1 MFATVVCAVSS
12 PPFDRF
18 RIATAG
24 HPPPVVASPGQAAQ
38 LVDVSVDLPL
48 GVASGRER
56 KAVEVTLPRGGA
68 LVLYTDGLIE
78 RRGEII
84 DLGLSRLQGSVS
96 ASNPETVCRDVLRD
110 LVGSASPGDDIA
122 IVAIQRTP

>member
-1 MFATVVCAVSS
+1 
-12 PPFDRF
+12 
-18 RIATAG
+18 
-24 HPPPVVASPGQAAQ
+24 VVASPGQAAQ